1 MRILSLGKQSKIVK
15 AVDDFCLLVAMAM
28 ANVYWKV
35 LNGAREWVGASW
47 SGGL

>member
-15 AVDDFCLLVAMAM
+15 AVDDFCLLFAMAM

-35 LNGAREWVGASW
+35 LNGAGELVGASW